1 MGDSPGVL
9 ATALD
14 LLVHIDSD
22 LVDIILLS
30 LRVTLTAVAF
40 AALLGIPLGA
50 LLAVSRFPGRGFLVL
65 VFHTLM
71 GLPPVVVGLAVYLL
85 LSRAGPLGGS
95 RPSTPRSRTRLPE
108 IQPGGRSSPRACSTH
123 CWAVRFSSAAVR
135 PCGSRAGPMCT
146 STVPGLLHSP
156 FGHTWPALCA
166 TGNTGTP
173 KRHAT
178 CTAPA
183 CQGT

>member
-14 LLVHIDSD
+14 LLIHIDSD

-71 GLPPVVVGLAVYLL
+71 GLPRWSLASPCTCSCRV
-85 LSRAGPLGGS
+85 PD
-95 RPSTPRSRTRLPE
+95 RSGYS
-108 IQPGGRSSPRACSTH
+108 ISSIP
-123 CWAVRFSSAAVR
+123 
-135 PCGSRAGPMCT
+135 P
-146 STVPGLLHSP
+146 
-156 FGHTWPALCA
+156 WP
-166 TGNTGTP
+166 
-173 KRHAT
+173 
-178 CTAPA
+178 
-183 CQGT
+183 